1 MTKKTMLITS
11 TILVVMAGAVLT
23 GCKASKQSN
32 TDTQKIVAVGAENE
46 YADVIKQIG
55 GKYVSVTGIMS
66 NPETD
71 PHSYEANTVDA
82 SAVNKATLIVQNG
95 LGYDDFMTKLE
106 KGASNSKR
114 QVINVADT
122 LGYASDTKNPH
133 LWYHPD
139 TMSKVAE
146 KVASALENQMPAQKD
161 YYENNLKKFNTS
173 LGTWKQEIAE
183 LKTDEKGANVAVTE
197 PVADYLVDAAELTNK
212 TPWNY
217 QAAVMNGVD
226 PSPQDVK
233 TQQNL
238 FNEKTIKVFLYNSQ
252 AVDDSTTALLDLAK
266 QNNIPVVGVYETM
279 PNNYTYQK
287 WMEAETK
294 AIISALKDGKS
305 TEKL

>member
-1 MTKKTMLITS
+1 MIKKTMIMTS
-11 TILVVMAGAVLT
+11 TIVVVMAGAILT

-32 TDTQKIVAVGAENE
+32 TDRQKIVAVGAENE

-71 PHSYEANTVDA
+71 PHAYEANTVDA
-82 SAVNKATLIVQNG
+82 SAVSKATLIVQNG

-106 KGASNSKR
+106 KGTSNPKR
-114 QVINVADT
+114 QIINVTDT

-146 KVASALENQMPAQKD
+146 KIASALESQMPSQKD

-183 LKTDEKGANVAVTE
+183 VKTDEKGANVAVTE

-238 FNEKTIKVFLYNSQ
+238 FNEKTVKVFLYNRQ

-266 QNNIPVVGVYETM
+266 KNNIPVVGVYETM
-279 PNNYTYQK
+279 PSNYTYQK

>member
-1 MTKKTMLITS
+1 MKKKTMMITS
-11 TILVVMAGAVLT
+11 TIVVAMAGAVLT
-23 GCKASKQSN
+23 GCKETKSSS
-32 TDTQKIVAVGAENE
+32 TDDKKIVAVGAENE

-55 GKYVSVTGIMS
+55 GKYVSVKGIMT

-71 PHSYEANTVDA
+71 PHSYEANTGDA
-82 SAVNKATLIVQNG
+82 SIVNKATLIVQNG

-106 KGASNSKR
+106 KGSSNSKR
-114 QVINVADT
+114 QVINVADD
-122 LGYASDTKNPH
+122 LGYGSDTKNPH

-139 TMSKVAE
+139 TMSKVAQ
-146 KVASALENQMPAQKD
+146 KVASALENQMPDKKH
-161 YYENNLKKFNTS
+161 YFEKKLTKFNSS
-173 LGTWKQEIAE
+173 LDPWKKEINE
-183 LKTDEKGANVAVTE
+183 LKTDEKAANVAVTE

-238 FNEKTIKVFLYNSQ
+238 FNDKTVKVFLYNRQ

-266 QNNIPVVGVYETM
+266 KNNIPVVGVYETM
-279 PNNYTYQK
+279 PANYHYQK

-294 AIISALKDGKS
+294 AIIEALKDGKS